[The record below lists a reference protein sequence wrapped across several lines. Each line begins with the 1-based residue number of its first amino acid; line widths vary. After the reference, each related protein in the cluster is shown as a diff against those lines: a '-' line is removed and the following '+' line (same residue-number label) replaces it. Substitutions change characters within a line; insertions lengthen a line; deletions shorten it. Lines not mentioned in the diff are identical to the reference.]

1 MRYRVSVF
9 KYLEVPK
16 TLSHE
21 TVEGGEQ
28 EAIAHAKAS
37 LTASDGDVAVVAL
50 VDGGE
55 TKVIHRFEKV
65 KKAS

>member
-1 MRYRVSVF
+1 MTYRVSVF

-16 TLSHE
+16 TLSHV

-28 EAIAHAKAS
+28 EAIAQAKAALS
-37 LTASDGDVAVVAL
+37 SSDGDVVVVAV